1 MYCETT
7 YKKIQDVLLLVDA
20 AIMHVA
26 LLWALHSSGYDS
38 KDRILQYCSISIYS
52 APTRDRDMFGGF
64 GASAGVCVTRD
75 RGKILAVDL
84 KGSVTS

>member
-38 KDRILQYCSISIYS
+38 SMNPGILCNKWGQSE
-52 APTRDRDMFGGF
+52 
-64 GASAGVCVTRD
+64 
-75 RGKILAVDL
+75 L
-84 KGSVTS
+84 

>member
-20 AIMHVA
+20 VIMHVA

-38 KDRILQYCSISIYS
+38 RAYLQPFLLRLSANQITTIVKKIPFISEKKSCKY
-52 APTRDRDMFGGF
+52 ALFMPQ
-64 GASAGVCVTRD
+64 VCV
-75 RGKILAVDL
+75 VDPT
-84 KGSVTS
+84 VINID

>member
-38 KDRILQYCSISIYS
+38 KQLTAVVYVAFWRSGLLWHGRLPVIL
-52 APTRDRDMFGGF
+52 
-64 GASAGVCVTRD
+64 
-75 RGKILAVDL
+75 DL
-84 KGSVTS
+84 